1 MKKHTTDYFN
11 TLIEVSED
19 CPAGKG
25 EKPPV
30 KMDKPTIANFQ
41 FDQLINHP
49 YQFTSDELLF
59 QQHVRKNDI
68 AEANLDSEK
77 EKFFSKGQPCL
88 RTSALA
94 KRYGWGIHYDENGKI
109 ALYPRESE
117 RYQQFASDVSISKV
131 KAMKSSK

>member
-1 MKKHTTDYFN
+1 MKKHTTNYFN

-19 CPAGKG
+19 CPADKA
-25 EKPPV
+25 ETPPV
-30 KMDKPTIANFQ
+30 KIDKPTIANFQ

-59 QQHVRKNDI
+59 QQHIRKNDI
-68 AEANLDSEK
+68 IEADFDSEK

-88 RTSALA
+88 RTSPLT
-94 KRYGWGIHYDENGKI
+94 KRYGWGIHYNDLGKM
-109 ALYPRESE
+109 ALYARESE
-117 RYQQFASDVSISKV
+117 NYQQFVADKTISKI